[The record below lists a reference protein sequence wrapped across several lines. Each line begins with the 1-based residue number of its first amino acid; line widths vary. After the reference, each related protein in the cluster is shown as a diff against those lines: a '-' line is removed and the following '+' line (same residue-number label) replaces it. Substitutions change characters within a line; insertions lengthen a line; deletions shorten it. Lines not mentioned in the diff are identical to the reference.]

1 MTYLLEAFAIGDWG
15 TTVSTDSR
23 CTRSETCENFDIVAE
38 DVAFRLMNT
47 QVGNADVKPKAI
59 LITFH
64 RMSSLDYG
72 HADYICSRVTV
83 AKYSNLNKLITAL
96 ENKLNWHQV
105 YTSPSDHW
113 VLKDHVYVCTTEAKD
128 SSGVSIDIISFDS
141 GDSDVHAAQQVCCP
155 CGYSEG
161 GADFCV
167 GGDTDYDTCIATV
180 TQIWQSGTNRYDLAW
195 SKWGLNKSFRLI
207 GH

>member
-1 MTYLLEAFAIGDWG
+1 
-15 TTVSTDSR
+15 
-23 CTRSETCENFDIVAE
+23 
-38 DVAFRLMNT
+38 
-47 QVGNADVKPKAI
+47 
-59 LITFH
+59 
-64 RMSSLDYG
+64 MSSLDYG

>member
-1 MTYLLEAFAIGDWG
+1 
-15 TTVSTDSR
+15 
-23 CTRSETCENFDIVAE
+23 
-38 DVAFRLMNT
+38 
-47 QVGNADVKPKAI
+47 
-59 LITFH
+59 
-64 RMSSLDYG
+64 MSSLDYG

-161 GADFCV
+161 GADFCA
-167 GGDTDYDTCIATV
+167 GGDTDYDTCITTV
-180 TQIWQSGTNRYDLAW
+180 TQCWQSGTNRYDLAW
-195 SKWGLNKSFRLI
+195 SKWGLNKGFRLI